1 MTEEIKEIF
10 SIGNLEALTGIKPHT
25 IRTWEKRYGIL
36 KPSRTTTNIRKYDL
50 DSLNYFL
57 NISYLYHR
65 GYKISKLSKISPDEI
80 AAIIYEL
87 VSEQNPNYQAINNF
101 KTAMMSFNHK
111 TASDTYNKLL
121 LQNPIRYVYCEII
134 FPLFSEISLLQQ
146 ANNISNAQY
155 RFLSQFIKQKLS
167 IHIENA
173 QNEKSLK
180 KETFIVFSPINEFY
194 ELELLYIHLEL
205 LMQGYRSI
213 YLGSNI
219 QEKDLKTVSEY
230 YTSLIFLMGGGETL
244 DKSALSS
251 YISNSDIDSS
261 KSELWIY
268 SKSKDIK
275 NISSK
280 DSICFFNSIKAV
292 LNAMK

>member
-1 MTEEIKEIF
+1 MTEIKEIF
-10 SIGNLEALTGIKPHT
+10 SIGDLEALTDIKTHT

-50 DSLNYFL
+50 DSLNHFL
-57 NISYLYHR
+57 NISYLYHQ

-101 KTAMMSFNHK
+101 KTAMMSFNYK

-134 FPLFSEISLLQQ
+134 FPLFSEISLLKQ

-155 RFLSQFIKQKLS
+155 RFLSLFIKQKLS

-173 QNEKSLK
+173 QNKKSLK
-180 KETFIVFSPINEFY
+180 KETFVVFSPANQFY

-205 LMQGYRSI
+205 LMQGYHSI
-213 YLGSNI
+213 YLGNNI
-219 QEKDLKTVSEY
+219 QAIDLKTVSEY
-230 YTSLIFLMGGGETL
+230 YTNLIFLMCSYQSL
-244 DKSALSS
+244 DKNAVSS
-251 YISNSDIDSS
+251 YISNSGIDSFKS
-261 KSELWIY
+261 KLWIY

-280 DSICFFNSIKAV
+280 DSICFFDSIKAV